1 MSDQDQA
8 GDLLD
13 HGHRIAQ
20 LELKVAELYRRLG
33 QEEPAGGFVFASDAR
48 ASDNVIEHP
57 RMAEALQRGNKI
69 EAIKLYRELTGA
81 GLKEAKDAVERIAP

>member
-1 MSDQDQA
+1 MSDQDQPTTCSITA
-8 GDLLD
+8 TGSPSSSSRWPSCT
-13 HGHRIAQ
+13 GGWAS
-20 LELKVAELYRRLG
+20 
-33 QEEPAGGFVFASDAR
+33 EEPAGGFVFASDAR

-57 RMAEALQRGNKI
+57 RMAEALQSGNKI

>member
-1 MSDQDQA
+1 M
-8 GDLLD
+8 
-13 HGHRIAQ
+13 
-20 LELKVAELYRRLG
+20 AELYRRFG

-48 ASDNVIEHP
+48 ASDNVIEDP
-57 RMAEALQRGNKI
+57 RLVELLQSGKKI